1 MIYVPFTDFQSSAR
15 CLDNALLGKMR
26 WHVRDILIDNLYKR
40 NLRIESLT
48 KETAKWSGF
57 EFSLVSYGFE
67 LCREWKLRGNICC
80 IEAQLMDLNQLVKCK
95 LPPEPDWLFD
105 NKRIQFER
113 KQLIERL
120 PTWYLGFF
128 NANEPISEK

>member
-15 CLDNALLGKMR
+15 CLDNELLGKMR
-26 WHVRDILIDNLYKR
+26 WQVRDILIDHLFNPDLYTVF
-40 NLRIESLT
+40 NNQ
-48 KETAKWSGF
+48 KWSGY
-57 EFSLVSYGFE
+57 EFALVSYGFE

-105 NKRIQFER
+105 NERIQFER
-113 KQLIERL
+113 KELLQRYFN
-120 PTWYLGFF
+120 WYGRFF
-128 NANEPISEK
+128 NVNEPLSEK